1 MNPDRSVDDIFL
13 EAIEIADEAQ
23 QREFLREAC
32 ASSPEL
38 LPELFALLEASRR
51 TSILD
56 KRLKE
61 VEVLASLAKGQK
73 PSVQIGPFRIV
84 DVIGHGGMGSVFLA
98 EQSSPVTRKVALKL
112 IRIDRQSAEATWRFQ
127 LEQNALARLEHPN
140 IARVIE
146 ASCDSDELS
155 YFAMEYVPGCH
166 ITKYCSENIDL
177 ATRLELFQQCCLAI
191 QHAHLRAIV
200 HRDIKPSNV
209 LVATVDDRPLVKVI
223 DFGIAKLLEHDHSM
237 SGLHGPMTMPG
248 VGMGTPAYMSPEQ
261 LRGDPLIDTRS
272 DVYSLGAL
280 LYSILTGKPPYDFS
294 DTAVWT
300 YQKITKVI
308 SDELPAPP
316 SVILEQNP
324 RNSQRS
330 HQASNALPASS
341 LKGDLDC
348 IVLKAMA
355 REPAR
360 RYQSVA
366 ELLDDIHRYQQH
378 RPISA
383 QHDSLLYRASRF
395 IRRRRI
401 SLISGF
407 IALLGIGIML
417 LQANRA
423 IRSERQLAKQSYA
436 TDLLLASFALQNE
449 DSFEASRA
457 LKRQAPEDGQRDER
471 SFDWKIL
478 ATLCER
484 PSSEFFSANGS
495 IYFLCRL
502 PGRNEIVS
510 CGEEGLIRF
519 HSVEDGR
526 IRLTIQAGQGEVNG
540 VAANRY
546 GSRLASAGDDGT
558 IAVWDTNNGQKLG
571 TFQAHKRQAFQV
583 AWSSDDEWLAT
594 CGNENDVQLWSAK
607 TFQHLSTLSSK
618 GRDLECVGISPQNSL
633 AFGAEAGTLVLMMPD
648 PETGLPTERR
658 DQQAT
663 WYGGVPA
670 GQCST
675 VAFSPAGGLLAA
687 GRESGSLVLQ
697 QPSEADGFYREFPMN
712 EAVWSLSFSPDGEL
726 LAAGEKDGSI
736 SVIELSALTRSS
748 RLVLSPELTNNKGEP
763 ATLSSSESHQGPRLV
778 RSRPTCRDGILPAG
792 VTSIRLEFSEPLVN
806 ADVTDHYTMEI
817 RSVAAGSAP
826 TLQVSPE
833 SVEVDGSVVTLNFAS
848 MATSGQRDGNS
859 TPVSTWQAHDN
870 SITAI
875 CYSQAGNWLVSADKT
890 GRLRKFPVRRNTA
903 VRQIASDVLSMT
915 QLATSLI
922 AMTDNDGTIRI
933 RRGNP
938 DTDRE
943 NTADSMHNLPL
954 SWKLKPGEMV
964 VGTSGRT
971 MYVADGDEATSS
983 RGIALL
989 DIETEKLSH
998 LWKPPTGEF
1007 VRTLVGPCDDHRL
1020 VVELTPAE
1028 ESPQKSS
1035 NARFVVLDLS
1045 TLAETTS
1052 FDLRMT
1058 YGKILS
1064 PDGRW
1069 MLAQSGE
1076 GLHLVDLNS
1085 GQVRSVFS
1093 SPKATITG
1101 FAFSPNCEEAVVS
1114 FADRM
1119 IRLVDVT
1126 TGAVT
1131 QEFSSQGCA
1140 ATAIAWTP
1148 DGLTLATVGVDGY
1161 LRCWKRD
1168 LLQLTMALKLPTRN
1182 LTQIAFDSTGNKA
1195 LVLDRNGRLFELVAD
1210 FD

>member
-13 EAIEIADEAQ
+13 EAIEIADESQ
-23 QREFLREAC
+23 QRDFLREAC

-38 LPELFALLEASRR
+38 LPELLALLEASRR

-56 KRLKE
+56 TRFKE
-61 VEVLASLAKGQK
+61 VEVLASLARGQK
-73 PSVQIGPFRIV
+73 PSVQIGPYRIV

-98 EQSSPVTRKVALKL
+98 EQSSPVVRKVALKL
-112 IRIDRQSAEATWRFQ
+112 IRIDRQSPEAAWRFQ
-127 LEQNALARLEHPN
+127 VEQNALARLEHPN

-146 ASCDSDELS
+146 ASCDSYELS
-155 YFAMEYVPGCH
+155 YFAMEYVQGCQ
-166 ITKYCSENIDL
+166 ITKYCSQNIDL

-209 LVATVDDRPLVKVI
+209 LVATVDDRPVVKVI

-316 SVILEQNP
+316 SVILEEKL
-324 RNSQRS
+324 RH

-348 IVLKAMA
+348 IVMKAMA

-383 QHDSLLYRASRF
+383 QRDSLLYRASRL

-449 DSFEASRA
+449 DAYEASRA
-457 LKRQAPEDGQRDER
+457 LKRQIPRTGQRDER
-471 SFDWKIL
+471 SFDWKFL
-478 ATLCER
+478 ANLCER
-484 PSSEFFSANGS
+484 PSSDFYSANGS
-495 IYFLCRL
+495 VYFLCRL

-519 HSVEDGR
+519 HSADDGR
-526 IRLTIQAGQGEVNG
+526 IRLTIEAGQGEVNG
-540 VAANRY
+540 VASNRA
-546 GSRLASAGDDGT
+546 GTRLASAGDDGT
-558 IAVWDTNNGQKLG
+558 ISVWDTNNGQKVG
-571 TFQAHKRQAFQV
+571 MFQAHQRQAFQV
-583 AWSSDDEWLAT
+583 AWSSDDAWLAT
-594 CGNENDVQLWSAK
+594 CGNETDVQLWSA
-607 TFQHLSTLSSK
+607 TTYQPLGTLSSK
-618 GRDLECVGISPQNSL
+618 GRDLECVGISQQNTL
-633 AFGAEAGTLVLMMPD
+633 AFGAEGGTVVLMMPD
-648 PETGLPTERR
+648 PETGLPMERR

-675 VAFSPAGGLLAA
+675 LAFSPTGGLLAA

-697 QPSEADGFYREFPMN
+697 QPSEDDGFYREFPMN
-712 EAVWSLSFSPDGEL
+712 EAVWSLSFSPGGEQ

-736 SVIELSALTRSS
+736 SVIELTSLTRSS
-748 RLVLSPELTNNKGEP
+748 RLVLDPQLTSSDGEL
-763 ATLSSSESHQGPRLV
+763 ATLSRDESHRGPRLV
-778 RSRPTCRDGILPAG
+778 RSRPACRDGILPAG
-792 VTSIRLEFSEPLVN
+792 VTSIRLEFSEPLMN
-806 ADVTDHYTMEI
+806 ADITDNYIMEI
-817 RSVAAGSAP
+817 RSVSDESTP
-826 TLQVSPE
+826 PLQVSPE
-833 SVEVDGSVVTLNFAS
+833 SVEVDGSVITLNFA
-848 MATSGQRDGNS
+848 AIARSGAGEGNS
-859 TPVSTWQAHDN
+859 TPVHTWQAHDH

-875 CYSQAGNWLVSADKT
+875 CYSPDGKWLVSADKT
-890 GRLRKFPVRRNTA
+890 GQLKKFPARSNTTI
-903 VRQIASDVLSMT
+903 RQVASDVLSFT
-915 QLATSLI
+915 LQASSRLAI
-922 AMTDNDGTIRI
+922 TDNDGTIRL
-933 RRGNP
+933 
-938 DTDRE
+938 
-943 NTADSMHNLPL
+943 ADPESNSASTSESDQFLPVPQN
-954 SWKLKPGEMV
+954 LKPDEMV
-964 VGTSGRT
+964 AGTSGQT
-971 MYVADGDEATSS
+971 MYVTESDERTVT
-983 RGIALL
+983 RGVARFE
-989 DIETEKLSH
+989 IETGELDSI
-998 LWKPPTGEF
+998 WKPSAGEF
-1007 VRTLVGPCDDHRL
+1007 LRSLAGPCDDQRL
-1020 VVELTPAE
+1020 VAELIPADV
-1028 ESPQKSS
+1028 SARTS
-1035 NARFVVLDLS
+1035 NTSRFVVIDLS
-1045 TLAETTS
+1045 TGTITTS
-1052 FDLRMT
+1052 FDHRT
-1058 YGKILS
+1058 SYGKTVS
-1064 PDGRW
+1064 PDGQW
-1069 MLAQSGE
+1069 MLVQSGE
-1076 GLHLVDLNS
+1076 GLHAANLNN
-1085 GQVRSVFS
+1085 GQVRSLFS
-1093 SPKATITG
+1093 RPKATITG
-1101 FAFSPNCEEAVVS
+1101 FAFSPNSQEAAVT

-1119 IRLVDVT
+1119 IRLVDIS
-1126 TGAVT
+1126 TGTVT

-1140 ATAIAWTP
+1140 ASSVAWTP

-1168 LLQLTMALKLPTRN
+1168 LLQLSLVLKLPSRN
-1182 LTQIAFDSTGNKA
+1182 LTQVTFDPRGTKA
-1195 LVLDRNGRLFELVAD
+1195 LVLDRNGRLFQLTSE
-1210 FD
+1210 